1 MENSYQ
7 DYNKVSGR
15 RSGSDRRMY
24 PDSKHRGVER
34 RVAEDRRKKTRK
46 RTHIRFQAKDLTFV
60 KLCSKSDVDIGQ
72 MLDISKGGLS
82 LRYFIDSEKSQ
93 DYSELGIFLS
103 GGDFII
109 DQIPFRTVSDT
120 LLNSSPPFSVITLR
134 RFSVQF
140 DKMPPDKIAKLDDF
154 LLNHTLGE
162 A

>member
-7 DYNKVSGR
+7 DYHKVAGR
-15 RSGSDRRMY
+15 RSGSDRRMF
-24 PDSKHRGVER
+24 PDSKYRGVER
-34 RVAEDRRKKTRK
+34 RVSGDRRETARK
-46 RTHIRFQAKDLTFV
+46 RAHTRFQAKDLTFV

-72 MLDISKGGLS
+72 MLDISRGGLS
-82 LRYFIDSEKSQ
+82 LRYFIDSEKTQ
-93 DYSELGIFLS
+93 DYSKSGIFLS

-120 LLNSSPPFSVITLR
+120 ILNSSPPFSIITLR

-140 DKMPPDKIAKLDDF
+140 EKIPPDQMAKLDYF